1 MGQPSGF
8 RWARARW
15 QWQSTL
21 TAHDPNPPITLEDG
35 GAPPVIPSIIE
46 SWWTVWDDAEH
57 DNEGDGWWL
66 AAIYE
71 EASAPAV
78 IDPVFGRFEAD
89 DEDEAEALDF
99 GATFAPPLN
108 NFIAA
113 PLELADDDD
122 AEPVDT
128 GFPPVPGLN
137 DFVQGALDAHDE
149 DDDEAPQVVA
159 WIDPPA
165 APVVI
170 DPVMGWAE
178 ALDEEDEEDPWA
190 SAFPHGA
197 ERGPDPISGFFEA
210 VEEEAEDTIEAVI
223 ASVIAAN
230 DFVQGLFQGDVED
243 ESDDGLAA
251 DFWSQVPPAG
261 DPGGSGA
268 AIGIGQGEPP
278 TDGIGRWRVPIVPDR
293 LGVTYDGVH
302 DPLIVHDESLFVP
315 TSREPSPPPA
325 STRPTEER
333 RESTALTQALLS
345 AARDEAR
352 AAAEV
357 AAELA
362 RQKARDRTLAIII
375 AIAEADDD

>member
-8 RWARARW
+8 SWARPLW

-21 TAHDPNPPITLEDG
+21 TAHDPNPPITLENG

-57 DNEGDGWWL
+57 DDEGDGWWL
-66 AAIYE
+66 ASIYE

-89 DEDEAEALDF
+89 DED
-99 GATFAPPLN
+99 
-108 NFIAA
+108 
-113 PLELADDDD
+113 D
-122 AEPVDT
+122 AEPVET
-128 GFPPVPGLN
+128 GFPQVPGLN
-137 DFVQGALDAHDE
+137 NFVQGALDALDE

-325 STRPTEER
+325 STRLTEER